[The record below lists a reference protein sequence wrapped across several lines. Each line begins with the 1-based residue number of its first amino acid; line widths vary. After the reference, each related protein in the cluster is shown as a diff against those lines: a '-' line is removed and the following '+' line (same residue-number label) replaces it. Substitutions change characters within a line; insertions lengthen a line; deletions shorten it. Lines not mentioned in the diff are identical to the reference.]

1 MGGGERWREIQTKE
15 PSEGKWQEKKL
26 FQKKPKKKKITQK
39 KGRTVVSNQSNYNS
53 AKLQSAQNGGV

>member
-1 MGGGERWREIQTKE
+1 MAGKKIVPKE
-15 PSEGKWQEKKL
+15 TQE
-26 FQKKPKKKKITQK
+26 KKITQK